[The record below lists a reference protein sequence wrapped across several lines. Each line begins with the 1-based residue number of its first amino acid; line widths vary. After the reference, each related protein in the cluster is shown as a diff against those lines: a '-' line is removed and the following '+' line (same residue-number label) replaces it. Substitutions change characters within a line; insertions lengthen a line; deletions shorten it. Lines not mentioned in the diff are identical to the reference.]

1 MNIYKFIAATIFTI
15 FSPVLLHAQ
24 HIQEWTSEFA
34 VRYGDYRDETFT
46 IRVLVDM
53 ESNDYAN
60 AEFVLGC
67 RAGGELLPAMIFLH
81 GEREL
86 QSFYNE
92 LKAIRNKYSEWLSV
106 AKANGVRNMVKDI
119 PIQISSR
126 ELHYYNGQMTELK
139 SVNTPLKALFRA
151 EFSSL
156 SLLPTNTIRIGFN
169 SFEPEAIPIFHVRSV
184 ADLDK
189 ILNAVNIV
197 KIKAKINAKQ
207 QKNNLFN

>member
-1 MNIYKFIAATIFTI
+1 MNFYKIIIATAFALFLPI
-15 FSPVLLHAQ
+15 LLHAQ
-24 HIQEWTSEFA
+24 SIQEWTSEFA

-46 IRVLVDM
+46 IRVLVAM
-53 ESNDYAN
+53 EPNDYAN
-60 AEFVLGC
+60 AGFVFGC

-92 LKAIRNKYSEWLSV
+92 LKAIRNKYSEWLSI
-106 AKANGVRNMVKDI
+106 AKANGVRDMVKEI
-119 PIQISSR
+119 PMQISSR

-139 SVNTPLKALFRA
+139 TVNTPLKGLFRA

-156 SLLPTNTIRIGFN
+156 SLLPSNSVRIGSN
-169 SFEPEAIPIFHVRSV
+169 SCEPESIPIFHVRSV

-189 ILNAVNIV
+189 ILNAVNIA
-197 KIKAKINAKQ
+197 KIKAKIGAKQ